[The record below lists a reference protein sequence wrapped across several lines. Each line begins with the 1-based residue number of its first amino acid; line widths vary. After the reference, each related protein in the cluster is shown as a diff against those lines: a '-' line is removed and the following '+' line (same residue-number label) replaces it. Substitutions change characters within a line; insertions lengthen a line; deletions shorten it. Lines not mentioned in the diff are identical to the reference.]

1 MAPFTVRAVV
11 LLRKVWAAL
20 PSFRWLL
27 LASMA
32 ALWCAAGH
40 FGFVEF
46 LREKVID
53 WRFAYRGEIASPA
66 RLIYVDIDSQ
76 ALSEIGGFP
85 WSRSYFARTC
95 AALVEHGGV
104 KAIGIDVVFSENGV
118 AEAID
123 WQKRVNGHREF
134 ARYLSKPPPVVLA
147 ASYAAAQYRDI
158 NGQLAFRQLPLVEPG
173 KTYEDAA
180 LPEMPAF
187 RISEHEGSRLWSPG
201 LIGLIDT
208 MHGDTRV
215 VPAYAP
221 TIVRPFLHMSIE
233 LARLYFDVPPDGV
246 KISED
251 HIDLVR
257 EDGSLARRIPLL
269 DGQFIEVN
277 WFSAWDSFENPR
289 VSFSTVYAYAE
300 MLHSGDAEERA
311 AAEEFFAQ
319 AEFKDAIVLIGPV
332 DPLLQDLATT
342 SFDSMVPV
350 PKVGVHGNMVK
361 TIVSGKFLQRP
372 AAFRDVAWLEHLIT
386 MTLSLGVCW
395 LATIGGT
402 RGALPKL
409 AAVLLLVGYIYTAF
423 WIFAHAHYILPI
435 TLPVLSAF
443 TTSFVGVIW
452 QLVDEQRQKGRI
464 KGMFGTY
471 VSPALVERMVE
482 SGEDPQLGGVEE
494 NITAYFSDIQSFSTF
509 SEKLSPPRLVSL
521 MNEYLT
527 ACTDIVQSEGG
538 TLDKYIGDAVVAIYG
553 APLALPDHPLRAC
566 VAALRVHRRVAELRE
581 KWRHEGDQW
590 PQIVHELQTRI
601 GLNTGPAVV
610 GNMGS
615 QTRFNYTMMGDN
627 VNLAARMESGA
638 KSWGVYTLC
647 TEATKAGCLAHDPER
662 VVFRA
667 LGRIVV
673 KGRAQAVPIH
683 EIVALKEDID
693 DRTRECIALF
703 EQGLERYYARDW
715 EAALALFSRSA
726 ALEPNQ
732 PGVTVGVTSNPSLV
746 YQRIVEEV
754 RHETLPAD
762 WDGVYVMKE
771 K

>member
-1 MAPFTVRAVV
+1 MP
-11 LLRKVWAAL
+11 
-20 PSFRWLL
+20 PFRWLL
-27 LASMA
+27 LTLIAV
-32 ALWCAAGH
+32 LWCVAGQL
-40 FGFVEF
+40 GLVEF
-46 LREKVID
+46 LREKVVD
-53 WRFAYRGEIASPA
+53 WRFNYRGEIPSAA
-66 RLIYVDIDSQ
+66 KIIYVDIDSQ

-95 AALVEHGGV
+95 AALVEQGGV
-104 KAIGIDVVFSENGV
+104 KGIGIDVVFSENGV

-123 WQKRVNGHREF
+123 WEKRVNGNREF
-134 ARYLSKPPPVVLA
+134 ARYLSKGPPVVLA

-158 NGQLAFRQLPLVEPG
+158 NGQLAVRELPLVQEG
-173 KTYEDAA
+173 KTYEEAA

-187 RISEHEGSRLWSPG
+187 RISEQESSRLWSPG

-221 TIVRPFLHMSIE
+221 TIVRPFLHLSIE
-233 LARLYFDVPPDGV
+233 LARLHFGVPPEGV

-257 EDGSLARRIPLL
+257 EDGSLARRIPLI
-269 DGQFIEVN
+269 DRQFIEVN
-277 WFSAWDSFENPR
+277 WFSRWNSPENPR

-300 MLHSGDAEERA
+300 MLHSDVAEERA
-311 AAEEFFAQ
+311 AAEEFFGQ
-319 AEFKDAIVLIGPV
+319 PEFKDAIVLIGPV

-342 SFDSMVPV
+342 SFDPHVPV

-361 TIVSGKFLQRP
+361 TIVSGKFLHRP
-372 AAFRDVAWLEHLIT
+372 GAIHGIAWLEHGIT
-386 MTLSLGVCW
+386 LALSLGVCW
-395 LATIGGT
+395 LATVGGT

-409 AAVLLLVGYIYTAF
+409 GALTLLVGYIYAAF
-423 WIFAHAHYILPI
+423 WIFSHWHFILPI

-443 TTSFVGVIW
+443 VTSFVGMFW
-452 QLVDEQRQKGRI
+452 QLIEEQRQKGRI
-464 KGMFGTY
+464 KGMFGAY

-527 ACTDIVQSEGG
+527 ACTDIVQAEGG

-566 VAALRVHRRVAELRE
+566 VAALRVHRRVAELRD
-581 KWRHEGDQW
+581 KWKYETGQW

-615 QTRFNYTMMGDN
+615 LTRFNYTMMGDN

-638 KSWGVYTLC
+638 KSWGVYSMC
-647 TEATKAGCLAHDPER
+647 TEATRSACVALDAER
-662 VVFRA
+662 VIFRP

-673 KGRAQAVPIH
+673 KGRSQAVPIH
-683 EIVALKEDID
+683 ELVALKEDIT

-703 EQGLERYYARDW
+703 EQALERYYARDW
-715 EAALALFSRSA
+715 DGALTLFRRSA
-726 ALEPNQ
+726 ELEPNQ
-732 PGVTVGVTSNPSLV
+732 PGVTVGVSSNPSQI
-746 YQRIVEEV
+746 YQHIVEEM
-754 RHETLPAD
+754 RQQPLPPD